1 MQGVLQGIMNPEV
14 ADIAGGLRRG
24 GERRQQNLSQ
34 EMVGNILKE
43 TIGGKLGSLG
53 EIDPQAAIG
62 LAEAFQ
68 IPVGQ
73 EDRIKSMFG
82 DAQAVVAVLQ
92 NGGTPQEAAQLLA
105 PKVQLLESLGI
116 EPTQYIETMRGL
128 NAGDPET
135 IEGLFTLVNVGQN
148 AGFLKSPQAA
158 GVQSSEILEDG
169 TTIQVLKD
177 GSTKVT
183 DAEGNDLKGEA
194 RREAIAEARRIGIEN
209 QRERAL
215 GRREGTTEADR
226 RSSLIDRGVLAAEST
241 SNLRR
246 SLDLLNKIETGGVN
260 AISLAVKNRLGIEGA
275 DEGELTNSL
284 AKAVLSQLRE
294 TFGAQFT
301 AREGDELKRIE
312 AGIGKSTEANRRVIS
327 NSLKF
332 AETLAQRGLRAAK
345 RAGDDDTAQDI
356 QDLLDFR
363 LTPEEEETPQTN
375 VGRFQIEVIE

>member
-24 GERRQQNLSQ
+24 GALRQQNLSQ

-128 NAGDPET
+128 NAGNPET

-148 AGFLKSPQAA
+148 AGFLKKPEDKAGAEIRKEVRGNLSKEVKELSKEEGVIKTNYNRIRSLGEKVRKGNRSAVAQALVSLVKLGDPTSVVKDSEMIA
-158 GVQSSEILEDG
+158 ALNAKNPTAALTGLLQGSETREDVQQAILRSIDPLNPNTVNVDDLFATADSIVLSSIPS
-169 TTIQVLKD
+169 IQD
-177 GSTKVT
+177 RFA
-183 DAEGNDLKGEA
+183 DAEV
-194 RREAIAEARRIGIEN
+194 
-209 QRERAL
+209 RAKDNL
-215 GRREGTTEADR
+215 TEAG
-226 RSSLIDRGVLAAEST
+226 I
-241 SNLRR
+241 
-246 SLDLLNKIETGGVN
+246 
-260 AISLAVKNRLGIEGA
+260 ISLFGKGNRLG
-275 DEGELTNSL
+275 
-284 AKAVLSQLRE
+284 
-294 TFGAQFT
+294 
-301 AREGDELKRIE
+301 KRISGLSE
-312 AGIGKSTEANRRVIS
+312 LVAPQ
-327 NSLKF
+327 
-332 AETLAQRGLRAAK
+332 ETGSRPAVVEV
-345 RAGDDDTAQDI
+345 
-356 QDLLDFR
+356 DF
-363 LTPEEEETPQTN
+363 
-375 VGRFQIEVIE
+375 